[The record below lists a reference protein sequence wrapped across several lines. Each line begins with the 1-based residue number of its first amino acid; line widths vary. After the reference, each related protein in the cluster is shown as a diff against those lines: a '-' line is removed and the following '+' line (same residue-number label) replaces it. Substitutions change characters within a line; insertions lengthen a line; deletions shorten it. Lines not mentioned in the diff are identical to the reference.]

1 VWQALFEELQSQGF
15 MVLAVALDQPEAAVP
30 WVAAA
35 KPTYPCLI
43 DREHRVAELYN
54 LVNVPEAVWID
65 ETGRIVRPPESAG
78 ATDGFRAMDRKTFT
92 VPEAVLAERARV
104 RSVYQQAL
112 RDWVLKGTDSE
123 HALAPEDAAR
133 KLARPQP
140 EIAQAHA
147 HFRLGLHLRRL
158 NREDEALAEFAQAIR
173 LHPDSWAM
181 WRESAPKDG
190 RGLAAGEAF
199 WSRVDALGERP
210 YYRPIDLPGVQPA

>member
-1 VWQALFEELQSQGF
+1 VWQALFEELQSRGF
-15 MVLAVALDQPEAAVP
+15 IVLAVALDQPEAAAP

-43 DREHRVAELYN
+43 DRDHRVAELYN

-78 ATDGFRAMDRKTFT
+78 ATDGFRAMDRTTFT

-104 RSVYQQAL
+104 RGVYQQAL
-112 RDWVLKGTDSE
+112 RDWVLNGPASE
-123 HALAPEDAAR
+123 HALSPGDAAR
-133 KLARPQP
+133 KVERPRP
-140 EIAQAHA
+140 EVAQAHA
-147 HFRLGLHLRRL
+147 HFRLGLHLRRQGH
-158 NREDEALAEFAQAIR
+158 EDEALAQFAQAVR

-181 WRESAPKDG
+181 WRQSAPKDG

-210 YYRPIDLPGVQPA
+210 YYRPIDLPGVRPA